1 MRLRF
6 YVVIVLLLTSA
17 AMLVDALLGKLYI
30 RYMIL
35 FSGAIFL
42 VGMAV
47 GQRSERAW
55 VRWRAETSR
64 CGVKAIA
71 PRKLPATREVVS

>member
-6 YVVIVLLLTSA
+6 YAVAVLLLVSA
-17 AMLVDALLGKLYI
+17 AMLVEAMLGKLYV

-42 VGMAV
+42 WGMAV

-55 VRWRAETSR
+55 VRRRAGGVRRAPTVGPLRGRATGE
-64 CGVKAIA
+64 GVK
-71 PRKLPATREVVS
+71 

>member
-6 YVVIVLLLTSA
+6 YVVAVLLLVSA
-17 AMLVDALLGKLYI
+17 AMLVESMFGKLYV

-42 VGMAV
+42 WGMAV

-55 VRWRAETSR
+55 VRRRGGGARRALPSGVPRGRATGE
-64 CGVKAIA
+64 GVK
-71 PRKLPATREVVS
+71 